1 MNLREQIEKEI
12 TDKVMVKLEAHKV
25 ELSLVDDI
33 NKLKSIFVKN
43 AKAADK
49 SALSVLSNLAD
60 STKALED
67 GIKIAQ
73 SISKMGKDLGME
85 AAIKLG
91 KDTEKQ
97 FNTTLSNHRKA
108 INAAREIRS
117 LVS

>member
-1 MNLREQIEKEI
+1 MNLREQIEKDI
-12 TDKVMVKLEAHKV
+12 TDKVITKLASERV
-25 ELSLVDDI
+25 ELSLVDDMD
-33 NKLKSIFVKN
+33 KLKSIFMKN
-43 AKAADK
+43 AQAADK

-67 GIKIAQ
+67 GIKIAKAV
-73 SISKMGKDLGME
+73 IKMGKDLGVE
-85 AAIKLG
+85 AAIKIG
-91 KDTEKQ
+91 QDTEKQ